1 MSRIQ
6 RAGEDFVVDAEIVA
20 EAFAL
25 PVASVRALMRDGRIT
40 SRCELGVGEDA
51 GRWRLTFYHGA
62 RVCRFT
68 VEPGGAL
75 RRTTY
80 TATPRSGAEERK
92 EARDGGEVPRR

>member
-1 MSRIQ
+1 MSRIE
-6 RAGEDFVVDAEIVA
+6 RSGEDFLVDAEIVA

-68 VEPGGAL
+68 VEPDGAL
-75 RRTTY
+75 RRMTY
-80 TATPRSGAEERK
+80 TGAPRSGDLAADTDE
-92 EARDGGEVPRR
+92 GT